1 MSDLASDP
9 YASIVELSKALKKKS
24 VLPSEI
30 IEAQLTRIDAIDPK
44 LGSYQTVYR
53 DAALS
58 AAKEADTA
66 IAKNQRIGPF
76 HGIPFALKDIFEL
89 EGQITTC
96 GSREMLQRISPTT
109 GTVVRRLLKA
119 GGIIIGKTKTVECA
133 LGGWGTNEQM
143 GTPWNPW
150 DLIEARVPGGSSSG
164 SGVAVASGLASC
176 ATGSD
181 TGGSV
186 RLPAAFCGLTG
197 LKVSKAC
204 LPTDGIMPLSQTLDT
219 PGPMTRNMADLALM
233 FSIMQGT
240 NTNNLEKD
248 IMNDHGLFSIR
259 ENIFK
264 GLKLGIL
271 SQEERSHCTDS
282 ILESYD
288 KTLDLLVELGAELK
302 IFKPPI
308 PYDDLAQSNGAIS
321 MYEGYQNHR
330 NFYDDP
336 SKKMDQ
342 NVKKRMMG
350 GRDLTSE
357 GHAERL
363 QKRQDNQPVF
373 KASMAE
379 FHALLTPTVL
389 EPAPRLV
396 DIDEDFTPGY
406 FTRPFNYID
415 MAALALPTAYS
426 EKGLPTS
433 MQIVVPAGQENFV
446 IQMGTTLEKAL
457 ALSRRPNFSPL

>member
-9 YASIVELSKALKKKS
+9 YASIMKLSKAFRNKS
-24 VLPSEI
+24 VSPSEVM
-30 IEAQLTRIDAIDPK
+30 EAQLVRIEAIDPK
-44 LGSYQTVYR
+44 LGSYQSVYG
-53 DAALS
+53 DAALA

-66 IAKNQRIGPF
+66 IANDQRLGPF

-109 GTVVRRLLKA
+109 GTVVRRLLGA
-119 GGIIIGKTKTVECA
+119 GGIVIGKTKTVECA

-150 DLIEARVPGGSSSG
+150 DLKEARVPGGSSSG

-219 PGPMTRNMADLALM
+219 PGPMTRNMADLAFM
-233 FSIMQGT
+233 FSIMQGL
-240 NTNNLEKD
+240 NSDALE
-248 IMNDHGLFSIR
+248 NDMMTGHGLFDIQM
-259 ENIFK
+259 NIFK
-264 GLKLGIL
+264 GLKLGIINE
-271 SQEERSHCTDS
+271 EERSLCTKD

-288 KTLDLLVELGAELK
+288 AALHLLVELGAELK
-302 IFKPPI
+302 VFKSPI
-308 PYDDLAQSNGAIS
+308 TYDDLAQLNGAIS
-321 MYEGYQNHR
+321 MYEGYRNHR
-330 NFYDDP
+330 DFYDDP
-336 SKKMDQ
+336 NKKMDQ
-342 NVKKRMMG
+342 SVKKRMLV
-350 GRDLTSE
+350 GRDLTPES
-357 GHAERL
+357 HAERL
-363 QKRQDNQPVF
+363 QKRQDNQLVF
-373 KASMAE
+373 KAAMAE

-415 MAALALPTAYS
+415 MSALALPIAYS

-433 MQIVVPAGQENFV
+433 MQIVVPSGKENFV
-446 IQMGTTLEKAL
+446 IQMGTALEKAL
-457 ALSRRPNFSPL
+457 SLSKQPDFSPL

>member
-1 MSDLASDP
+1 MSDLATDP
-9 YASIVELSKALKKKS
+9 YASIVKLSKAFRNRS
-24 VLPSEI
+24 VSPSEVM
-30 IEAQLTRIDAIDPK
+30 EAQLVRIEAIDPK
-44 LGSYQTVYR
+44 LGSYQAVYG
-53 DAALS
+53 DAALT
-58 AAKEADTA
+58 AAKEADKA
-66 IAKNQRIGPF
+66 IANDQRLGPF

-96 GSREMLQRISPTT
+96 GSREMLHQISPRT
-109 GTVVRRLLKA
+109 GTVVRRLLEA
-119 GGIIIGKTKTVECA
+119 GGIVLGKTKTVECA

-150 DLIEARVPGGSSSG
+150 DLKEARVPGGSSSG

-233 FSIMQGT
+233 FSIMQGV
-240 NTNNLEKD
+240 NADNLEKD
-248 IMNDHGLFSIR
+248 IMNDHGLFSIQD
-259 ENIFK
+259 NIFK
-264 GLKLGIL
+264 RLKLGVL
-271 SQEERSHCTDS
+271 SQEERSRCTDD

-288 KTLDLLVELGAELK
+288 ATLDLLVELGAELK
-302 IFKPPI
+302 VFKPPI
-308 PYDDLAQSNGAIS
+308 PYDDLAQLNGTIS

-330 NFYDDP
+330 KLYDDP

-342 NVKKRMMG
+342 NVKKRMLA

-363 QKRQDNQPVF
+363 QKRQDNQLVF
-373 KASMAE
+373 KAKMAE

-415 MAALALPTAYS
+415 MSALALPTAYS
-426 EKGLPTS
+426 KKGLPTS

-446 IQMGTTLEKAL
+446 IQMGTALEKAL
-457 ALSRRPNFSPL
+457 SLSQHPDFSLI

>member
-58 AAKEADTA
+58 AAKEADAA

-248 IMNDHGLFSIR
+248 IINGHGLFSIR

-271 SQEERSHCTDS
+271 SQEERSRCTDS

-288 KTLDLLVELGAELK
+288 KTLDILVELGAELK

-446 IQMGTTLEKAL
+446 IQMGTVLEKAL

>member
-1 MSDLASDP
+1 MSDLASNP
-9 YASIVELSKALKKKS
+9 YASIMNLSKAFRNKS
-24 VLPSEI
+24 VSPSEVM
-30 IEAQLTRIDAIDPK
+30 EAQLVRIEAIDPK
-44 LGSYQTVYR
+44 LGSYQTVYG
-53 DAALS
+53 DAALA

-66 IAKNQRIGPF
+66 IANDQRLGPF

-109 GTVVRRLLKA
+109 GTVASRLLEA
-119 GGIIIGKTKTVECA
+119 GGIVIGKTKTVECA

-150 DLIEARVPGGSSSG
+150 DLKEARVPGGSSSG

-181 TGGSV
+181 TGVSV

-248 IMNDHGLFSIR
+248 IINDHGLFSTR

-271 SQEERSHCTDS
+271 SQEERSRCTDS
-282 ILESYD
+282 VLESYD
-288 KTLDLLVELGAELK
+288 KTLDLLLELGAELK
-302 IFKPPI
+302 IFTPSI
-308 PYDDLAQSNGAIS
+308 PYDELAQLTVAIS

-336 SKKMDQ
+336 RKKMDQ

-350 GRDLTSE
+350 GRDLTAE
-357 GHAERL
+357 DHAERL

-373 KASMAE
+373 KASMDE

-396 DIDEDFTPGY
+396 DIDEDFAPGY

-415 MAALALPTAYS
+415 MAAVALPTAYS

-457 ALSRRPNFSPL
+457 ALSRRPNFSLL

>member
-1 MSDLASDP
+1 MLFRS
-9 YASIVELSKALKKKS
+9 
-24 VLPSEI
+24 
-30 IEAQLTRIDAIDPK
+30 
-44 LGSYQTVYR
+44 
-53 DAALS
+53 
-58 AAKEADTA
+58 
-66 IAKNQRIGPF
+66 
-76 HGIPFALKDIFEL
+76 L
-89 EGQITTC
+89 E
-96 GSREMLQRISPTT
+96 
-109 GTVVRRLLKA
+109 
-119 GGIIIGKTKTVECA
+119 
-133 LGGWGTNEQM
+133 
-143 GTPWNPW
+143 
-150 DLIEARVPGGSSSG
+150 EARVPGGSSSG

-248 IMNDHGLFSIR
+248 MMNGHGLFSIR

-264 GLKLGIL
+264 GLKLGII
-271 SQEERSHCTDS
+271 SQEERSLCTDS

-288 KTLDLLVELGAELK
+288 TTLDLLVELGAELK

-308 PYDDLAQSNGAIS
+308 PYDDLAQLNGAIT

-336 SKKMDQ
+336 RKKMDR

-350 GRDLTSE
+350 GCDLTSE
-357 GHAERL
+357 GHTERL
-363 QKRQDNQPVF
+363 QNRQDNQLIF
-373 KASMAE
+373 KAKMAE

-389 EPAPRLV
+389 EPAPRLI

-415 MAALALPTAYS
+415 MTALALPTTYS
-426 EKGLPTS
+426 KNGLPTS
-433 MQIVVPAGQENFV
+433 MQIVAPAGQENFV
-446 IQMGTTLEKAL
+446 IQLGTALEKAL
-457 ALSRRPNFSPL
+457 ALSSQPNFSAVYFK

>member
-1 MSDLASDP
+1 
-9 YASIVELSKALKKKS
+9 
-24 VLPSEI
+24 
-30 IEAQLTRIDAIDPK
+30 
-44 LGSYQTVYR
+44 
-53 DAALS
+53 
-58 AAKEADTA
+58 
-66 IAKNQRIGPF
+66 
-76 HGIPFALKDIFEL
+76 
-89 EGQITTC
+89 
-96 GSREMLQRISPTT
+96 
-109 GTVVRRLLKA
+109 
-119 GGIIIGKTKTVECA
+119 
-133 LGGWGTNEQM
+133 
-143 GTPWNPW
+143 
-150 DLIEARVPGGSSSG
+150 
-164 SGVAVASGLASC
+164 
-176 ATGSD
+176 
-181 TGGSV
+181 
-186 RLPAAFCGLTG
+186 
-197 LKVSKAC
+197 
-204 LPTDGIMPLSQTLDT
+204 MPLSQTLDT

-233 FSIMQGT
+233 FSIMQGK

-248 IMNDHGLFSIR
+248 IINGHGLFSIQ

-271 SQEERSHCTDS
+271 SQEERSRCTDS
-282 ILESYD
+282 VLESYD
-288 KTLDLLVELGAELK
+288 KTLDLLLELGAKLK

-308 PYDDLAQSNGAIS
+308 PYDELAQLNGAIS

-336 SKKMDQ
+336 RKKMDQ

-357 GHAERL
+357 DHAERL

-457 ALSRRPNFSPL
+457 ALSRRPNFSLL

>member
-1 MSDLASDP
+1 MSDLESDP
-9 YASIVELSKALKKKS
+9 YASIVELSKAFRNRS
-24 VLPSEI
+24 VLPSQI
-30 IEAQLTRIDAIDPK
+30 MEAQLKRIEVIDQK

-66 IAKNQRIGPF
+66 IASNQRIGPF

-89 EGQITTC
+89 EGQVTTC
-96 GSREMLQRISPTT
+96 GSREMLQRISPKT
-109 GTVVRRLLKA
+109 GTVVRRLLEA
-119 GGIIIGKTKTVECA
+119 GGIVIGKTKTVECA

-150 DLIEARVPGGSSSG
+150 DLEEARVPGGSSSG

-233 FSIMQGT
+233 FSIMQGK
-240 NTNNLEKD
+240 NTNSLEKD
-248 IMNDHGLFSIR
+248 IINGHGLFSIQ

-271 SQEERSHCTDS
+271 SQEERSRCTDS
-282 ILESYD
+282 VLESYD
-288 KTLDLLVELGAELK
+288 KTLDLLLELGAELK

-308 PYDDLAQSNGAIS
+308 PYDELAQLNGAIS

-336 SKKMDQ
+336 RKKMDQ

-357 GHAERL
+357 DHAERL

-457 ALSRRPNFSPL
+457 ALSRRPNFSLL